1 MATWIKYDQF
11 VDLVRNHHH
20 DGFNGLITGVTDT
33 SHSFQIGFT
42 NGDIALLSYR
52 ILRGQ
57 QALEKL
63 AQIKKARITEH
74 HTPDITNITI
84 PRADLPDINTILSR
98 LTTNLQDEEAEPDI
112 TDLIPSRTRLKE
124 VTESYITATIIQKRP
139 DSAKLANIKSAA
151 IHHFGPI
158 GAMVCDEYL
167 SDSNLSSVELPVLLA
182 RIAED
187 VGASDKDTQAFLHS
201 VS

>member
-1 MATWIKYDQF
+1 MASWIKYDQF

-20 DGFNGLITGVTDT
+20 EGFSGLITGVTDAG
-33 SHSFQIGFT
+33 HSFQIGFM
-42 NGDIALLSYR
+42 NGDVALLSYR

-63 AQIKKARITEH
+63 AQIKIAKITVH
-74 HTPDITNITI
+74 NTPDITNITI
-84 PRADLPDINTILSR
+84 PQANLPDINTILSR
-98 LTTNLQDEEAEPDI
+98 LTTNLDDEVEPDI
-112 TDLIPSRTRLKE
+112 TELMPGEIDKLHNKTTTVAARTVKNL
-124 VTESYITATIIQKRP
+124 P
-139 DSAKLANIKSAA
+139 DSGQLADIKTAA

-167 SDSNLSSVELPVLLA
+167 SYSNLSSTELPELLN
-182 RIAED
+182 RIALD
-187 VGASDKDTQAFLHS
+187 VGANDKDTQAFLHS

>member
-20 DGFNGLITGVTDT
+20 DNFSGLITGVTDDG
-33 SHSFQIGFT
+33 HSFQVGFM
-42 NGDIALLSYR
+42 NGDVVLLSYR

-57 QALEKL
+57 QALEKI
-63 AQIKKARITEH
+63 AQIKKARITQH

-84 PRADLPDINTILSR
+84 PQANLPDISTILSR
-98 LTTNLQDEEAEPDI
+98 LTTNLEEENKPDI
-112 TDLIPSRTRLKE
+112 SVLIPAEHQQQQADKPRISNTS
-124 VTESYITATIIQKRP
+124 VQQKP

-167 SDSNLSSVELPVLLA
+167 SDSNLSSIELPVLLD
-182 RIAED
+182 RIVED
-187 VGASDKDTQAFLHS
+187 VGASDKDSQAFLHS
-201 VS
+201 VT